1 MRAFGLGLATALIVA
16 MFAGTAFAKDEI
28 PPEAHKAG
36 MAAAPALIESAKLP
50 CTLVDARYMGANEA
64 SKMKVYEIACKDA
77 LGYIVAAKDKDPN
90 PTVLD
95 CVMSSAPDDKG
106 KPNPMACKLPANLN
120 PGAGLNASLTAAGR
134 NCSVEKSRYIGSTAS
149 ENIYEVGCTG
159 SGDYILRTSKT
170 AGTAPI
176 ASMCATF
183 APETG
188 IKCGFTTPEAQMAEI
203 DKMAAG
209 IGQPCTVKGRRYIG
223 STPDHTD
230 FFEVACSEGKGYVLQ
245 TGSNGALQQSI
256 DCVKATELAGGC
268 TLTDVRQAQTELVTV
283 YTHLSQ
289 KAGFDCTVT
298 KYAEFPAKADGT
310 EVVELACS
318 NRPDGGVGMF
328 PANGTPTVVDC
339 LRASAQGYVCN
350 MTKDFTPV
358 YAKLTASLK
367 AYKASS
373 ECKIVNGQAL
383 GSTATADL
391 IEVACADPP
400 GEVVEISNATNSVIG
415 IHSCSESMIT
425 GAGGCQ
431 LPGNK
436 K

>member
-16 MFAGTAFAKDEI
+16 VFAGTAFAKDDI
-28 PPEAHKAG
+28 PDQARKDGKA
-36 MAAAPALIESAKLP
+36 AVPALITAAKLN
-50 CTLVDARYMGANEA
+50 CEMIDARMLGTD
-64 SKMKVYEIACKDA
+64 STGKTKVYEAACKDSV
-77 LGYIVAAKDKDPN
+77 GYILVSKAGEPA
-90 PTVLD
+90 PTALD
-95 CVMSSAPDDKG
+95 CVIESAPDDKG
-106 KPNPMACKLPANLN
+106 KPNPAACKLPANLN
-120 PGAGLNASLTAAGR
+120 PGAGLAPALTAAGR
-134 NCSVEKSRYIGSTAS
+134 TCAVTQARFIGATDTD
-149 ENIYEVGCTG
+149 NLYEVACTG
-159 SGDYILRTSKT
+159 SGGYVLREPK
-170 AGTAPI
+170 AGGAPV
-176 ASMCATF
+176 ASMCAIF
-183 APETG
+183 PPDGAV
-188 IKCGFTTPEAQMAEI
+188 KCTLTPPAVQTAEI
-203 DKMAAG
+203 DKLATG
-209 IGQPCTVKGRRYIG
+209 IGQPCSVKGRRYIG

-230 FFEVACSEGKGYVLQ
+230 FFEVACNEGKGYVLQ
-245 TGSNGALQQSI
+245 TGANGALQQSI

-328 PANGTPTVVDC
+328 PANGTPKVVDC

-415 IHSCSESMIT
+415 IHSCNESMIT

>member
-16 MFAGTAFAKDEI
+16 VFAGTAFAKDEI

-36 MAAAPALIESAKLP
+36 MAAAPELIQEAKLN
-50 CTLVDARYMGANEA
+50 CTPVDARYMGANEA
-64 SKMKVYEIACKDA
+64 SKMKVYEIACKDS
-77 LGYIVAAKDKDPN
+77 LGYIIAAKDKDPN

-95 CVMSSAPDDKG
+95 CVMSSAPDEKG

-120 PGAGLNASLTAAGR
+120 PGAGLIPALTAAGR
-134 NCSVEKSRYIGSTAS
+134 NCAVSQARYIGSTADT
-149 ENIYEVGCTG
+149 NLYETACTG
-159 SGDYILRTSKT
+159 GGDYILREPK
-170 AGTAPI
+170 AGGAPV
-176 ASMCATF
+176 ASLCATF
-183 APETG
+183 SPESG
-188 IKCGFTTPEAQMAEI
+188 IKCSFTSPEAQSAEI

-245 TGSNGALQQSI
+245 TGANGALQQSI

-268 TLTDVRQAQTELVTV
+268 TLTDVRQQQTELVGV
-283 YTHLSQ
+283 YTHLAQ
-289 KAGFDCTVT
+289 KAGFDCNVS

-328 PANGTPTVVDC
+328 PANGTPKVLDC
-339 LRASAQGYVCN
+339 LRSSAQGYVCN
-350 MTKDFTPV
+350 MTKDLSPV

-373 ECKIVNGQAL
+373 ECKIVGGQAL
-383 GSTATADL
+383 GSTANADL

-400 GEVVEISNATNSVIG
+400 GEVVEISNATNAVVG
-415 IHSCSESMIT
+415 IHSCNESMIT